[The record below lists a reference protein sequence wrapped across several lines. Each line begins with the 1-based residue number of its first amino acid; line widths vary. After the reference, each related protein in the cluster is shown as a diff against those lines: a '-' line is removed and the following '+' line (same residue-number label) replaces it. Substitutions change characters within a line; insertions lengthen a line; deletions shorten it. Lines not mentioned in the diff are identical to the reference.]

1 MKKIILALYLS
12 MCFKLQNQGANQQR
26 TQNLTKII
34 T

>member
-12 MCFKLQNQGANQQR
+12 MYFKLQNQGVNQQR